1 MQFARDSIPQHQM
14 FYLCDYRSLITSGV
28 GKHVTERR
36 PAITT
41 VRLSA
46 QVTGQN
52 SSEIL
57 FEPRKILGEFTG
69 VLAGAPLP
77 KLRGMLSW
85 LSI

>member
-1 MQFARDSIPQHQM
+1 MPGIASLKHQM
-14 FYLCDYRSLITSGV
+14 FYLYDYWSLITSGV
-28 GKHVTERR
+28 GKHETERR
-36 PAITT
+36 PVVTT

-52 SSEIL
+52 SLEIL

-77 KLRGMLSW
+77 
-85 LSI
+85 